1 MTAAPRPRTTRLLL
15 TIDVERDYGPNWD
28 TQSDVTYRS
37 VREAIPAILA
47 PLCAAT
53 GMRPTYF
60 VSPEVLCDPASVRV
74 LREQPD
80 AELAAHLHAEYV
92 SSGLP
97 RSQWTNP
104 DNRILAM
111 QKDLGRTGEAAA
123 LAELTELF
131 AQQFAQRPA
140 SFRAGRFGIS
150 EDTGSSLCD
159 LGYRA
164 DSSVTPGVVW
174 TDPAGRPAPDFRGL
188 PHRAYRPQQG
198 GNLLQPAAAG
208 TATAPLLEVPVT
220 VVPGATIGSSKD
232 VVWLRP
238 FQSTRE
244 EMLAILDAAAHDE
257 DRGQAWGSLC
267 IMFHSMELIA
277 GASPYTETEADVQRF
292 VDDLRAVAEHARALG
307 FLGRTV
313 AEFEH
318 ECTRQQDAATK
329 QAEASHT
336 ITQEQWT
343 VDSPNAN
350 QWRVAYQ
357 RPTGEP
363 LDVEAILKQHR
374 VQPWHAYSL
383 NSRPERWDNATAW
396 QWLAQLLPQQA
407 AVLDVGCGVGG
418 NLQWLFERGFTDLS
432 GCDLDRKAVRA
443 ARELADGTNS
453 PAHFW
458 VDNGC
463 RLLATP
469 QRRYDALVAMNW
481 VSLVDGF
488 ELSTFLKR
496 VRSLLTDTGVFV
508 IDYIDRD
515 FDRNPNHRY
524 LSSDVNKPEAERAE
538 SEYRTRFSAT
548 EIRNEL
554 QRYGFEVCEET
565 RIDGPI
571 PRGVLMCRRVT
582 APSTMPRPA
591 NKSSVLYIV
600 DAPGWAHDHKSNNLT
615 RCLDSRFAGKIV
627 YQDRVIAADL
637 DAADAIVIWYWR
649 QLQSMANLGEAL
661 TRNRHKLA
669 MGVCS
674 HNELEDEHREPGLS
688 ILRQL
693 PARVFTHSE
702 LLEQD
707 VRPLVPDSESI
718 CLPNGVD
725 ADFYRPTSEQ
735 RPDRPLRI
743 GWAGSLDNFG
753 SVMRGVSTIIEPA
766 VAHLQEQFPGAFEFV
781 LAAREDRMRSK
792 EEMRTFY
799 QGIDVYV
806 CASRVEGTPNPALE
820 AAACGVPVISTRVGN
835 MPELLE
841 HGRNGLLIE
850 RTPTALAAALMLLQ
864 QRPELRAAM
873 GQRIRESIERNW
885 QWQSRAQGFAAMFES
900 MLASNVTSTPTQVPQ
915 PAGAV

>member
-1 MTAAPRPRTTRLLL
+1 MSNAPGSRKTRLLL
-15 TIDVERDYGPNWD
+15 TIDVERDYGPNWE
-28 TQSDVTYRS
+28 TQPDVTFRS
-37 VREAIPAILA
+37 VREAIPQTLA

-60 VSPEVLCDPASVRV
+60 VSPEVLCDPESVRV
-74 LREQPD
+74 LREQSG
-80 AELAAHLHAEYV
+80 ELAAHLHTEYI

-111 QKDLGRTGEAAA
+111 QKDLDHDGEAAA
-123 LAELTELF
+123 LTELTELF
-131 AQQFAQRPA
+131 TLQFAQRPA

-150 EDTGSSLCD
+150 ERTGGILRD

-164 DSSVTPGVVW
+164 DSSVTPGVLW
-174 TDPAGRPAPDFRGL
+174 TDPEGRHEPDFRGL
-188 PHRAYRPQQG
+188 PHYAYQPQKD
-198 GNLLQPAAAG
+198 GNLLQPARGSSAA
-208 TATAPLLEVPVT
+208 APLLEVPVT

-244 EMLAILDAAAHDE
+244 EMLAILDAAAHAE
-257 DRGQAWGSLC
+257 DQGQPWGSLC
-267 IMFHSMELIA
+267 IMFHSMELVP
-277 GASPYTETEADVQRF
+277 GASPYTASPADVQQF
-292 VDDLRAVAEHARALG
+292 VNDLRAVAEHARQLG
-307 FLGRTV
+307 FMGRTV
-313 AEFEH
+313 AEFEL
-318 ECTRQQDAATK
+318 EYTRRQDSKTK
-329 QAEASHT
+329 QAATSYP

-343 VDSPNAN
+343 NRSPNAN
-350 QWRVAYQ
+350 HWRVAYQ
-357 RPTGEP
+357 RPNGDP
-363 LDVEAILKQHR
+363 IDVDAILERHD

-396 QWLAQLLPQQA
+396 QWLAQVLPPQA
-407 AVLDVGCGVGG
+407 AVLDIGCGVGG
-418 NLQWLFERGFTDLS
+418 NLQWLFEHGFTDLS
-432 GCDLDRKAVRA
+432 GCDLDPKAVRA
-443 ARELADGTNS
+443 ARELAAATEG
-453 PAHFW
+453 PARFW
-458 VDNGC
+458 VDDGC

-469 QRRYDALVAMNW
+469 QRRYNALVAMNW
-481 VSLVDGF
+481 VSLVEGF
-488 ELSTFLKR
+488 DLGSFLKR
-496 VRSLLTDTGVFV
+496 VRNLVTDSGVFI

-515 FDRNPNHRY
+515 FDRHPKHCY
-524 LSSDVNKPEAERAE
+524 LSSDFDKPEAERAP

-582 APSTMPRPA
+582 APSVVPSPA
-591 NKSSVLYIV
+591 RQSSVLYVV
-600 DAPGWAHDHKSNNLT
+600 DSAGWAHDHKSTNLQQ
-615 RCLDSRFAGKIV
+615 CLAEHFDGRIV
-627 YQDRVIAADL
+627 YQDEVTATDL
-637 DAADAIVIWYWR
+637 DGADVIVIWYWR

-674 HNELEDEHREPGLS
+674 HNELEGEHREPGLS

-702 LLEQD
+702 LLEQA
-707 VRPLVPDSESI
+707 VRPLLPDSQAI

-725 ADFYRPTSEQ
+725 TDFYRPTQQSRSDQ
-735 RPDRPLRI
+735 PLRI

-753 SVMRGVSTIIEPA
+753 SDMRGVSTVIEPA
-766 VAHLQEQFPGAFEFV
+766 LTQLQAQFPGAFELV
-781 LAAREDRMRSK
+781 LAARETRMRGK

-799 QGIDVYV
+799 QGLDVYV

-835 MPELLE
+835 MPELIE
-841 HGRNGLLIE
+841 HGSNGLLID
-850 RTPTALAAALMLLQ
+850 RNPTALAAALMLMQ
-864 QRPELRAAM
+864 QRPELRTAM
-873 GQRIRESIERNW
+873 GQRIRESIVRDWRW
-885 QWQSRAQGFAAMFES
+885 QDRAKGFAAMFAT
-900 MLASNVTSTPTQVPQ
+900 MLASNVTTDTPAPQ
-915 PAGAV
+915 PAGAL